1 MYRYSIIIPH
11 RNIPDLLQRCLD
23 SIPQRDDIQ
32 VIVVDD
38 NSDTD
43 KVDFDNFPGLNRP
56 NTEVY
61 LTKEGRGAGY
71 ARNIGL
77 QHAKGEWLLFSDS
90 DDTFFPTIE
99 DVLQRLESTTADL
112 IYFDVQAFNLE
123 KNQETDE
130 AQHFNEIIRK
140 AYAEDKNQIRF
151 SAMEVPWCKAVR
163 RSLVKQHDIRF
174 EEVPCSNDT
183 RFSVLCG
190 YYAKEVDVFPIVAYR
205 WITREGS
212 LWRKVDASWCITRL
226 MVCVRLAEFGRQH
239 NRLEIFNR
247 FDGKARFFL
256 EKLHPISLGQYI
268 RYMAVY
274 GFRLRHPKAF
284 VTKIPAAIGEYFHL
298 RKS

>member
-11 RNIPDLLQRCLD
+11 RNIPNLLQRCLD
-23 SIPQRDDIQ
+23 SIPQREDIQ

-38 NSDTD
+38 NSDAD
-43 KVDFDNFPGLNRP
+43 KVDFNTFPGLNRKH
-56 NTEVY
+56 TEVY

-71 ARNIGL
+71 ARNVGL
-77 QHAKGEWLLFSDS
+77 EHATGEWLLFADS

-99 DVLQRLESTTADL
+99 EVLQRLESTTADL
-112 IYFDVQAFNLE
+112 VYFDVQAFNLD

-140 AYAEDKNQIRF
+140 ACAEDKNQVRC

-163 RSLVKQHDIRF
+163 RSLIEQHQIRF

-190 YYAKEVDVFPIVAYR
+190 FYAKEVDVFPIVAYR

-226 MVCVRLAEFGRQH
+226 MVCIRLAEFGRQH
-239 NRLEIFNR
+239 QRSEIFNR

-256 EKLHPISLGQYI
+256 EKLHPISLSQYI

-284 VTKIPAAIGEYFHL
+284 TSKIPSAIGEYFHHK
-298 RKS
+298 KS